1 MSLTELAGLARRLS
15 SEFAEFGAPAVPDH
29 VEDAGDP
36 LVPGD
41 EWLTEYDRRIT
52 DEELRDATRKL
63 FVDEHYAN
71 AVQDGVKA
79 LNECVRA
86 KSGSVLDGD
95 KLMSH
100 VFRPD
105 GPKIRVPAKLNSDP
119 DIAARFLNGV

>member
-1 MSLTELAGLARRLS
+1 M
-15 SEFAEFGAPAVPDH
+15 
-29 VEDAGDP
+29 
-36 LVPGD
+36 PGD